1 MLSTPVQP
9 IDCRGSFHSRRMLAA
24 VRLLIDET
32 FATATY
38 TVPITSGWVSP
49 PDEITVEIAHRL
61 TTDPASEGQ
70 IVLAPASEILHLQQ
84 THDVVGDIAVI
95 AEGNGAIAMRTPV
108 RPDEVEATPVRLLDT
123 SGIAELLARATLRP
137 FYGIE
142 PTGWVR
148 DRDAAEAAR
157 AEAVIVEGAEALRG
171 PEAGFSEDLSRAWF
185 ILTAQPV
192 VSHVLL
198 VPRTLPP
205 DLVREAVTFLV
216 AARTESLARRSEW
229 RSQLADRE
237 EVGRDRASAF
247 WAAQRLKLEP
257 ADRRALLD
265 LLGQG
270 SRGTSSSSPANV
282 KFIDGAGSP

>member
-1 MLSTPVQP
+1 MLS
-9 IDCRGSFHSRRMLAA
+9 L
-24 VRLLIDET
+24 VRLLIEET
-32 FATATY
+32 FATSTY
-38 TVPITSGWVSP
+38 TVPIASGWVAP
-49 PDEITVEIAHRL
+49 PDGITVEIVNRL
-61 TTDPASEGQ
+61 TTDSASEER

-84 THDVVGDIAVI
+84 THDVATDVAVI
-95 AEGNGAIAMRTPV
+95 ADANGAIAMRTPV

-123 SGIAELLARATLRP
+123 SGVAELLARATLRP

-142 PTGWVR
+142 PASWVR
-148 DRDAAEAAR
+148 ESDSLEAAR
-157 AEAVIVEGAEALRG
+157 AEAVIVEGAEALRD

-205 DLVREAVTFLV
+205 NLLQEALAFLDK
-216 AARTESLARRSEW
+216 ARTEGLARRPEW
-229 RSQLADRE
+229 RPQLADRE
-237 EVGRDRASAF
+237 GVGRDRASAF
-247 WAAQRLKLEP
+247 WAAQRLKLEL

-270 SRGTSSSSPANV
+270 SRGTSSPSPANV
-282 KFIDGAGSP
+282 TFTDDAGSQ

>member
-1 MLSTPVQP
+1 
-9 IDCRGSFHSRRMLAA
+9 MLAL
-24 VRLLIDET
+24 VHVLIEET

-49 PDEITVEIAHRL
+49 PEGITVEIVNCL
-61 TTDPASEGQ
+61 TADSVTEENLT
-70 IVLAPASEILHLQQ
+70 LAPASEILRLQQ
-84 THDVVGDIAVI
+84 THQVVGDVGVI
-95 AEGNGAIAMRTPV
+95 ADGNGAIVMRTPV

-148 DRDAAEAAR
+148 ESDSPEAAR
-157 AEAVIVEGAEALRG
+157 AEAVIVEGAEPLRD

-205 DLVREAVTFLV
+205 NLVRKALTFLD
-216 AARTESLARRSEW
+216 AATTEGLARRPE
-229 RSQLADRE
+229 
-237 EVGRDRASAF
+237 
-247 WAAQRLKLEP
+247 
-257 ADRRALLD
+257 
-265 LLGQG
+265 
-270 SRGTSSSSPANV
+270 
-282 KFIDGAGSP
+282 